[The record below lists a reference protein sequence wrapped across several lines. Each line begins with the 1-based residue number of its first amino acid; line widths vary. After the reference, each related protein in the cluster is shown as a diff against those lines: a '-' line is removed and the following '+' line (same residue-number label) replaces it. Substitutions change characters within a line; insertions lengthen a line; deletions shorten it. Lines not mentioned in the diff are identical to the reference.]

1 MKIFLWIKI
10 QTVRKA
16 IMRIGRRKEMR
27 KLNPKVI
34 FFTIMIL
41 LIIIPLIMR
50 FFTGRY
56 GRGIKLKLFTIGISQ
71 RIE

>member
-1 MKIFLWIKI
+1 
-10 QTVRKA
+10 
-16 IMRIGRRKEMR
+16 MR